1 MKENKK
7 SELSQQI
14 ESVLTEIASDQDLNE
29 FVMTQID
36 EETLS
41 IEDELYKIVINY
53 REAFDLDALQGR
65 YQDYFKKFDYIV
77 GDWGYDQLRLK
88 GFYEGNRRKC
98 FREQMID
105 YLDIY
110 LKEYCNF
117 GCRYFVIAKASLKP
131 QKGNKRTSTLSHK
144 KTKSVTIQTK
154 QPIVNS
160 TIKTNQTHESYNA
173 FNKGNKRRKVDSK
186 TTKTKQDT
194 FQMTSQERKKRTNSQ
209 ASNKMVQK
217 GKHFV
222 IKQPSK

>member
-7 SELSQQI
+7 TELSQQI
-14 ESVLTEIASDQDLNE
+14 ESVLTEIASEQEMNE
-29 FVMTQID
+29 FIMTQID
-36 EETLS
+36 EETIS
-41 IEDELYKIVINY
+41 IEDELYKIVVDY

-88 GFYEGNRRKC
+88 GFYEVNRRKC

-131 QKGNKRTSTLSHK
+131 QKSSTRSSVMSYK
-144 KTKSVTIQTK
+144 KTKNVTIQTK
-154 QPIVNS
+154 QS
-160 TIKTNQTHESYNA
+160 TTNLTTKEKRQQETHKH
-173 FNKGNKRRKVDSK
+173 FNQGNKRRKADSK
-186 TTKTKQDT
+186 TVKSKQDT
-194 FQMTSQERKKRTNSQ
+194 FQMTSQERKKRTSSQ
-209 ASNKMVQK
+209 STNKTVQK